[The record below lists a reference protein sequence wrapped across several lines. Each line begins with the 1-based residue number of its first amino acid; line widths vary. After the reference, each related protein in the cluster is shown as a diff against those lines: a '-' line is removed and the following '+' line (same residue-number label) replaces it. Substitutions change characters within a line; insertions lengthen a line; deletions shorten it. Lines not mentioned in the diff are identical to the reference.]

1 MTRTITSTFLKLNSN
16 PKNVLKVESF
26 VERIASQFRLP
37 PDTCGNILIS
47 VTEAVNNAII
57 HGNRQDE
64 TKFVEVHLSKIER
77 GNKLAIKV
85 CDQGAGFDHTKLK
98 DPTAPENILCCNGRG
113 VYLMRRLSDR
123 VSFSDHGR
131 VVEMEFKL

>member
-1 MTRTITSTFLKLNSN
+1 MLKLISN
-16 PKNVLKVESF
+16 PKNVVKVESF
-26 VERIASQFRLP
+26 VEHIAAQFRLP

-64 TKFVEVHLSKIER
+64 TKFVEVYLSKIER
-77 GNKLAIKV
+77 GNKLSIRV
-85 CDQGAGFDHTKLK
+85 CDEGAGFDHLTLP
-98 DPTAPENILCCNGRG
+98 DPTAPENLLSCNGRG
-113 VYLMRRLSDR
+113 VYLMKRLADR
-123 VSFSDHGR
+123 IRFKEHGR